1 MVDSWVEQVEAG
13 AHLAQ
18 LAEPAELWELVEPG
32 AQVEVVVCTVP
43 EATVVDGA
51 CLVELLP

>member
-51 CLVELLP
+51 CLVEPLP

>member
-1 MVDSWVEQVEAG
+1 VVDSWVEQVEAG
-13 AHLAQ
+13 AYLAE
-18 LAEPAELWELVEPG
+18 LAEPAELWELAELG
-32 AQVEVVVCTVP
+32 DQVEVVVCMVP